1 MSRRGR
7 GIGTRDV
14 TRDRSGPVSDY
25 LLNAFVTLFVTVDP
39 PGLAPIF
46 VALTA
51 RMTTEERRAVA
62 WRSTVIAALV
72 LLFFAVAGG
81 RVLGALGI
89 SIPAFRIAGGLLLF
103 YIAFEMVF
111 ARRSERKSESAGRA
125 LTGLL
130 GLVLRRSWPGWSLAL
145 GRSGLFF
152 WLTSLPMSLWVM
164 QLFWGGFFFDEPRW
178 RVPFTF
184 AVVGV
189 LLQAGLWVLN
199 APPLLTC
206 LGNLGFGAALWW
218 NTLTAEAILHPESPV
233 FQSNSPRIQVFFA
246 ALVLLS
252 LLFGAQLAALL
263 HSRQS

>member
-1 MSRRGR
+1 MKSTSARK
-7 GIGTRDV
+7 TRLAWLLL
-14 TRDRSGPVSDY
+14 TLLAAILLALLSPVEQ
-25 LLNAFVTLFVTVDP
+25 TLGESIRVVYFHGAWVWAGLITF
-39 PGLAPIF
+39 GLA
-46 VALTA
+46 ALA
-51 RMTTEERRAVA
+51 
-62 WRSTVIAALV
+62 
-72 LLFFAVAGG
+72 
-81 RVLGALGI
+81 
-89 SIPAFRIAGGLLLF
+89 
-103 YIAFEMVF
+103 
-111 ARRSERKSESAGRA
+111 
-125 LTGLL
+125 GLL
-130 GLVLRRSWPGWSLAL
+130 GLVLRRGWPGWSLAL

-152 WLTSLPMSLWVM
+152 WLTYLPMSLWVM

-178 RVPFTF
+178 RMPFTF

-252 LLFGAQLAALL
+252 LLFGAQLTALL
-263 HSRQS
+263 HSRQP